1 MFANKMHEKGHD
13 FLKSGELDKA
23 LECYKQALTEHPNNP
38 DIYSDRGVVYLH
50 KKQQVEAINDFN
62 KALEL
67 QPEYGFRYAARAY
80 ARDFFGD
87 TEGAIAD
94 YERAIELDPED
105 AVSYNNLG
113 MLQEK
118 IGFNKKAKENF
129 ERADRLSKMENDL
142 YRVMDELEH
151 SEETNTPER
160 SESKTVEHHM
170 IDLETVREQKIS
182 SYKEFSSIFT
192 SKKQFREFIRFI
204 RNGFRIK

>member
-50 KKQQVEAINDFN
+50 KKQQVEAMKDFN

-87 TEGAIAD
+87 TEGAISD

-118 IGFNKKAKENF
+118 LGFNKKAKENF

-142 YRVMDELEH
+142 YRVMDELEQAD
-151 SEETNTPER
+151 EAETASN
-160 SESKTVEHHM
+160 ESKPEDHHM
-170 IDLETVREQKIS
+170 IDPETIREQNIS

-192 SKKQFREFIRFI
+192 SKKQFKEFIRFI